1 MDLSKIIIWNVRGL
15 NKKARR
21 DAVRQTIV
29 STQPDLVCLQET
41 KKASISRF
49 MVMSLLGSE
58 FDHFICLPALGTR
71 GGILV
76 AWKGDTC
83 KVLQTRVDSFSVFVQ
98 VDHISSTPWWFTGVY
113 GPQPDDQKLQ
123 FLNELRTIRSA
134 CFGPWT
140 IGGDFNLIY
149 RAEDKN
155 NSNLDRAMMGRFCR
169 ILNELNLSEL
179 PLMGRKFTWSN
190 ERASLTLVRLDRV
203 FHTSDWGDYFPDCV
217 LQSSATFI
225 SDHCPLLLGLHEY
238 SQGRRLFHF
247 ESYWPKLEGFM
258 EKVEESWVQPVGSYC
273 PLQRFAV
280 KLKRL
285 SKHLQSWSQ
294 QSVGN
299 VKNQLLA
306 AKEIMHQLE
315 IAGDSRALSP
325 LEERLRRRLK
335 LHSLALSSLERTMAR
350 TRSGLR
356 WLKEGEANTSFF
368 HQQARYRKKK
378 NFIAKLKVA
387 DRILVEQEEK
397 QEVVWDFY
405 NNLLGTAVQRNCS
418 FNLAAFHIPTRNL
431 EQLERDV
438 TEAEVWATINSIPS
452 DKAPGPDGYTG
463 RFYKHAWPIIK
474 GDFMTTMGRILL
486 GDVSNLHLLNSALV
500 TLLPKKS
507 DAAEI
512 KDFRPISLIHSFAKI
527 VTKLLANRL
536 APMLPELIS
545 PNQSAFV
552 KGRSIQ
558 DNFIMMQQ
566 TARAIHRQKIP
577 KVLLKL
583 DIGKAFDSVSWPF
596 LLEVLGHLGFGPGW
610 CNIISK
616 LLCSSSTRV
625 LVNGE
630 PGKLICHQRG
640 LRQGDPLS
648 PMLFILVMD
657 VLNSLFSRA
666 SEMGLL

>member
-1 MDLSKIIIWNVRGL
+1 
-15 NKKARR
+15 
-21 DAVRQTIV
+21 
-29 STQPDLVCLQET
+29 
-41 KKASISRF
+41 
-49 MVMSLLGSE
+49 
-58 FDHFICLPALGTR
+58 
-71 GGILV
+71 
-76 AWKGDTC
+76 
-83 KVLQTRVDSFSVFVQ
+83 
-98 VDHISSTPWWFTGVY
+98 
-113 GPQPDDQKLQ
+113 
-123 FLNELRTIRSA
+123 
-134 CFGPWT
+134 
-140 IGGDFNLIY
+140 
-149 RAEDKN
+149 
-155 NSNLDRAMMGRFCR
+155 
-169 ILNELNLSEL
+169 
-179 PLMGRKFTWSN
+179 
-190 ERASLTLVRLDRV
+190 
-203 FHTSDWGDYFPDCV
+203 
-217 LQSSATFI
+217 
-225 SDHCPLLLGLHEY
+225 
-238 SQGRRLFHF
+238 
-247 ESYWPKLEGFM
+247 
-258 EKVEESWVQPVGSYC
+258 
-273 PLQRFAV
+273 
-280 KLKRL
+280 
-285 SKHLQSWSQ
+285 
-294 QSVGN
+294 
-299 VKNQLLA
+299 
-306 AKEIMHQLE
+306 
-315 IAGDSRALSP
+315 
-325 LEERLRRRLK
+325 
-335 LHSLALSSLERTMAR
+335 
-350 TRSGLR
+350 
-356 WLKEGEANTSFF
+356 
-368 HQQARYRKKK
+368 
-378 NFIAKLKVA
+378 
-387 DRILVEQEEK
+387 
-397 QEVVWDFY
+397 
-405 NNLLGTAVQRNCS
+405 
-418 FNLAAFHIPTRNL
+418 
-431 EQLERDV
+431 
-438 TEAEVWATINSIPS
+438 
-452 DKAPGPDGYTG
+452 
-463 RFYKHAWPIIK
+463 
-474 GDFMTTMGRILL
+474 LL